1 MEQTERANKISEKI
15 ENLVT
20 FVFFMNLWFILSLF
34 LLLIFVKVTQFIVHL
49 SRVGSRDA
57 YASKD
62 GIVHTP

>member
-1 MEQTERANKISEKI
+1 MEQTERAKKISEKI

-20 FVFFMNLWFILSLF
+20 FVFFINLWFKLSLF
-34 LLLIFVKVTQFIVHL
+34 LLLIFVKVTQFIVRL
-49 SRVGSRDA
+49 TRVGSRDA